1 MKKPV
6 SGVITNSRGI
16 QSLVYKD
23 NIIIPDLSHTHMS
36 AANIEA
42 AKARIDS
49 AIATRKRKR
58 LETVRKEARNYTGAY
73 KCEGEYRSR
82 PQREIFLTRTGAP
95 KTVRTG
101 RQPVILY
108 KRK

>member
-6 SGVITNSRGI
+6 SGVITNSLGV

-23 NIIIPDLSHTHMS
+23 NIIIPDLANTCMGQ
-36 AANIEA
+36 ANIEH

-49 AIATRKRKR
+49 AIASKKRKR
-58 LETVRKEARNYTGAY
+58 LETVRKEANNYSGAY
-73 KCEGEYRSR
+73 KCKGEYQTS
-82 PQREIFLTRTGAP
+82 PQREIFISRTGSP

-101 RQPVILY
+101 KQPVILY